1 MIELRNICKTYHT
14 VTQDIKALDRLEL
27 TIRDGEFLALVGHS
41 GCGKTTLLNI
51 LAGYDSY
58 DCGSYLHDGVAVS
71 RPGALSE
78 SNYFRFE
85 IATIFQ
91 EYNLL
96 PYLNVRDNI
105 ALAARYRKT
114 GESRKKTEELLK
126 RLDLTGMG
134 RMYPHQLSGGQKQRV
149 AIARALMKQ
158 PGIILADEPTGA
170 LDVSSA
176 RNIMNIFRTLNTQGM
191 TIILVTHDLNIARQC
206 QSIAVMEKGNV
217 AVKRDL
223 LPS

>member
-27 TIRDGEFLALVGHS
+27 MIRDGEFLALVGHS

-85 IATIFQ
+85 IATVFQ

-105 ALAARYRKT
+105 ALAARYRKI
-114 GESRKKTEELLK
+114 GEGRKKTEELLK

>member
-14 VTQDIKALDRLEL
+14 ATTDIKALDHLDL
-27 TIRDGEFLALVGHS
+27 TIRDNEFLALVGHS

-58 DCGSYLHDGVAVS
+58 DCGSYLHDGIAVS
-71 RPGALSE
+71 RPGAINE
-78 SNYFRFE
+78 SPYFRFE
-85 IATIFQ
+85 IATVFQ

-96 PYLNVRDNI
+96 PYLNIRDNI
-105 ALAARYRKT
+105 ALAGRYRKT
-114 GESRKKTEELLK
+114 GNGRDRVTELLK
-126 RLDLTGMG
+126 RLDLEGMG
-134 RMYPHQLSGGQKQRV
+134 RMYPDQLSGGQKQRV

-176 RNIMNIFRTLNTQGM
+176 RNIMNIFKTLHTQGM
-191 TIILVTHDLNIARQC
+191 TIILVTHDLTIARGC

>member
-14 VTQDIKALDRLEL
+14 VTQDIKALDHLDL

-78 SNYFRFE
+78 SLYFRFE
-85 IATIFQ
+85 IATVFQ

-105 ALAARYRKT
+105 ALAARYRKMRE
-114 GESRKKTEELLK
+114 GRKKTEELLK

>member
-85 IATIFQ
+85 IATVFQ

-105 ALAARYRKT
+105 ALAARYRKI
-114 GESRKKTEELLK
+114 GEGRKKTEELLK
-126 RLDLTGMG
+126 RLNLTGMG